1 MLTAGEIASLR
12 DASEELTA
20 PIIAYLL
27 RDLAERIAAAGEFT
41 ATAQYETWKLQQ
53 LGVSQKEIKKELQKL
68 LKSTNADIERLMTQ
82 SAQAGYSFDLKMLPT
97 AEAISFADNAAVQQI
112 VAAAVALAQDDLT
125 NITQTL
131 GMIDPYGNAQPLQ
144 TAYRQCMDY
153 AFMQVSTGAADYNT
167 AIRAATKNLA
177 DKGVYVIDYESGVH
191 TTLEAAVRRNIMG
204 GLGLMQEEISK
215 RNHDD
220 MGADGWEI
228 DAHSNSAPDHEPI
241 QGKQYPD
248 AEYEALNNSLVRRIG
263 TLNCG
268 HSAYPII
275 MGISSPQYSAEQ
287 LEAMRTANAE
297 GITYNGR
304 HYTGYEATQHQRALE
319 RAIRK
324 QKRRILI
331 DEATGDAEKLKTDQI
346 KLQTLRQE
354 YNGFS
359 KAAKLRTQTERAEVA
374 GFGHKQANAA
384 DKAARGHYKTW
395 SKSIG
400 VDSSIKNLAEYYE
413 VKYNDIPRYELL
425 QNYAADVKSGWISPL
440 AGFGGYEALHN
451 QIQSEIV
458 GKRAINGILISG
470 QSRHFI
476 QRVVGTMIDPQKF
489 KNNLQIVRRSGV
501 EITDIKDALF
511 SESSVVNVTLR
522 NNGKTSVKFTGENC
536 MVTLNPE
543 TGILIQVNPKKVKTN
558 VENE

>member
-97 AEAISFADNAAVQQI
+97 AETISFADNAAVQQI

-275 MGISSPQYSAEQ
+275 MGISSQQYSAEQ

-511 SESSVVNVTLR
+511 SKSSVVNVTLR

>member
-1 MLTAGEIASLR
+1 MLKAEEIEALR
-12 DASEELTA
+12 DASTELTQ
-20 PIIAYLL
+20 PIIDYLL
-27 RDLAERIAAAGEFT
+27 ADLAERVKTAGEFS

-53 LGVSQKEIKKELQKL
+53 LGLSQKEIKQRVKKL
-68 LKSTNADIERLMTQ
+68 LKTTNAEVERLFTQ
-82 SAQAGYSFDLKMLPT
+82 SAEAGYSFDLKMLPT
-97 AEAISFADNAAVQQI
+97 AEAIPFERNASIQQI

-131 GMIDPYGNAQPLQ
+131 GMVDPYGKVQPLQ
-144 TAYRQCMDY
+144 AVYRQCMDY
-153 AFMQVSTGAADYNT
+153 AFMQVSTGAVDYT
-167 AIRAATKNLA
+167 SAIRGTTKNLA

-191 TTLEAAVRRNIMG
+191 TTLEAAVRRNVMG
-204 GLGLMQEEISK
+204 GLGLMQEQISK
-215 RNHDD
+215 RNHDEY
-220 MGADGWEI
+220 GADGWEI

-241 QGKQYPD
+241 QGRQYPD

-275 MGISSPQYSAEQ
+275 MGVSSQQYTPEQ
-287 LEAMRTANAE
+287 LEAMRSANAE
-297 GITYNGR
+297 GIDYDGR

-331 DEATGDAEKLKTDQI
+331 DETTGDAEKLETDQI
-346 KLQTLRQE
+346 KLQMLRQK
-354 YNGFS
+354 YKRFS
-359 KAAKLRTQTERAEVA
+359 KAAGLRTQTERAEVA
-374 GFGHKQANAA
+374 GFGYKQASAA
-384 DKAARGHYKTW
+384 DKAARKHYKTW

-440 AGFGGYEALHN
+440 AGFDGYEALHN

-511 SESSVVNVTLR
+511 SDSSVVNVTMR

-543 TGILIQVNPKKVKTN
+543 TGILIQVNPKKVRTN

>member
-68 LKSTNADIERLMTQ
+68 LKSTNTDIERLMTQ
-82 SAQAGYSFDLKMLPT
+82 SAKAGYSFDLKMLPN
-97 AEAISFADNAAVQQI
+97 AEAIPFEDNAAVQQI

-275 MGISSPQYSAEQ
+275 TGISSPQYSAEQ

>member
-41 ATAQYETWKLQQ
+41 STAQYETWKLQQ
-53 LGVSQKEIKKELQKL
+53 LGVSQEEIKKELKKL

-82 SAQAGYSFDLKMLPT
+82 SAKAGYSFDLKMLPT
-97 AEAISFADNAAVQQI
+97 AEAIPFADNAAVQQI
-112 VAAAVALAQDDLT
+112 VAAAIALAQDDLT

-144 TAYRQCMDY
+144 AAYRQCMDY

-177 DKGVYVIDYESGVH
+177 DKGVCVIDYESGVH

-248 AEYEALNNSLVRRIG
+248 TEYEALNNSLVRRIG

-275 MGISSPQYSAEQ
+275 MGISSPQYTPEQ
-287 LEAMRTANAE
+287 LEAMREVNE
-297 GITYNGR
+297 KGITYNGN
-304 HYTGYEATQHQRALE
+304 HYTGYEATQHQRAFE

-331 DEATGDAEKLKTDQI
+331 DEATGDAEKLETDQI

-354 YNGFS
+354 YNRFS
-359 KAAKLRTQTERAEVA
+359 KAAGLRTQAERTEVA
-374 GFGHKQANAA
+374 GFGHKQASEASANYKRIANAA
-384 DKAARGHYKTW
+384 NSMYDTGSEGQNIKAYMRDLPIRKQIQAGEFPLNIHKGRQNKHIAGTHEYTQYVERMHKKDRYGPSRITIPTGDIPELIEKYKGLGILPRDKSGKWRNIELITVHPDK
-395 SKSIG
+395 IG
-400 VDSSIKNLAEYYE
+400 VAVNDLTGAESDTTVFCIHYSKDG
-413 VKYNDIPRYELL
+413 VH
-425 QNYAADVKSGWISPL
+425 ISPD
-440 AGFGGYEALHN
+440 YP
-451 QIQSEIV
+451 S
-458 GKRAINGILISG
+458 
-470 QSRHFI
+470 
-476 QRVVGTMIDPQKF
+476 
-489 KNNLQIVRRSGV
+489 
-501 EITDIKDALF
+501 
-511 SESSVVNVTLR
+511 
-522 NNGKTSVKFTGENC
+522 
-536 MVTLNPE
+536 
-543 TGILIQVNPKKVKTN
+543 KKGAKCKK
-558 VENE
+558 

>member
-68 LKSTNADIERLMTQ
+68 LKSTNTDIERLMTQ
-82 SAQAGYSFDLKMLPT
+82 SAKAGYSFDLKMLPN
-97 AEAISFADNAAVQQI
+97 AEAIPFEDNAAVQQI

-153 AFMQVSTGAADYNT
+153 AFMQISTGAADYNT

-275 MGISSPQYSAEQ
+275 TGISSPQYSAEQ

-359 KAAKLRTQTERAEVA
+359 KAAKLRTQTERAGVA

-440 AGFGGYEALHN
+440 AGFDGYEALHN

-458 GKRAINGILISG
+458 GKRATNGILISG

-511 SESSVVNVTLR
+511 SKSSAVNVTLR